1 MIVYNYDFHYSSY
14 YFQAYSS
21 LTYYCLLHTVY
32 IKGAIPMS
40 TKIVQKSLSD
50 QVYNLLKDQILSGE
64 LKGGMI
70 ISEELLAEQF
80 GVSRTPIRE
89 AIRRLAEYGLL
100 IITPRSHVS
109 VYTVTEKEAQD
120 IAKVRVNL
128 EMLAIDNIDEASY
141 QANVEEIARH
151 AADCQYS
158 MSIGD
163 RASVFEKDSLFHL
176 ALIRA
181 ANNSALYDICQRM
194 DAKIQLLR
202 IAQNLPEDELSYYIN
217 QHIQLM
223 QLLKAGDRDACKRLL
238 HEHITH
244 DLGSGFKG

>member
-1 MIVYNYDFHYSSY
+1 M
-14 YFQAYSS
+14 A
-21 LTYYCLLHTVY
+21 
-32 IKGAIPMS
+32 

-50 QVYNLLKDQILSGE
+50 QVYSLLKDQILSGE
-64 LKGGMI
+64 LQGGTN

-109 VYTVTEKEAQD
+109 VYTVTEKEAAD

-128 EMLAIDNIDEASY
+128 EMLAIDSIGEAAY
-141 QANVEEIARH
+141 QRSVEEIARH
-151 AADCQYS
+151 AADCQYA
-158 MSIGD
+158 MSVGD

-176 ALIRA
+176 ALVRA
-181 ANNSALYDICQRM
+181 ADNSALYDICQRM

-202 IAQNLPEDELSYYIN
+202 IAQNLPEDELAYYIN
-217 QHIQLM
+217 QHVQLM
-223 QLLKAGDRDACKRLL
+223 QLLKQGDKDSCKKLL
-238 HEHITH
+238 YEHITH
-244 DLGSGFKG
+244 DLGGGFKG